1 MLSVTCG
8 EEGCEGGGV
17 NCGSDGVLCSAC
29 GVEGGGGASFGS
41 SGSAVMVSVG
51 GIGGGEMEAGATVEL
66 EPSSSVTVTGE
77 DFEALRAFEELA
89 FPLPP
94 DLPLAKGPFSLIQLM
109 GQ

>member
-1 MLSVTCG
+1 MLSVICG
-8 EEGCEGGGV
+8 EEGCECGV

-29 GVEGGGGASFGS
+29 GVVGGAGVPFGS
-41 SGSAVMVSVG
+41 SSSVG

-66 EPSSSVTVTGE
+66 EPSCSVTVSGR
-77 DFEALRAFEELA
+77 DFAVLRAFEELA

-94 DLPLAKGPFSLIQLM
+94 DLPLAKGPVCLIPLM

>member
-1 MLSVTCG
+1 MLSVICG
-8 EEGCEGGGV
+8 EEGCECGV

-29 GVEGGGGASFGS
+29 GVVGGAGVPFGS
-41 SGSAVMVSVG
+41 SSSVG

-66 EPSSSVTVTGE
+66 EPSCSVTVSGR
-77 DFEALRAFEELA
+77 DFAVLRAFEELA

-94 DLPLAKGPFSLIQLM
+94 DLPLAKGPFCLIPLM